1 MKKMVSNKEDLLEF
15 DWKRDSVEKD
25 INLEDAQEEKAKVFE
40 HLSKKIPEEANIWGE
55 VWYWQTGK
63 RKKQWVPREY
73 KCIIYRLHM
82 ERKIPRII
90 VK

>member
-1 MKKMVSNKEDLLEF
+1 MVNNREDLLEF
-15 DWKRDSVEKD
+15 DWKRDSVEED

-63 RKKQWVPREY
+63 RKKQWVPKEY
-73 KCIIYRLHM
+73 IRMIYRLH
-82 ERKIPRII
+82 KLII
-90 VK
+90 TQIRTN

>member
-1 MKKMVSNKEDLLEF
+1 MVSNKGDLLEF

-40 HLSKKIPEEANIWGE
+40 HLSKKIPEEANIRGE

-63 RKKQWVPREY
+63 RKKTVSP
-73 KCIIYRLHM
+73 
-82 ERKIPRII
+82 
-90 VK
+90 